1 MVLTLA
7 FLFFLSLLPL
17 LSATPGPTST
27 GTTDDEQYAG
37 GYFVE
42 FTDDDVVE

>member
-7 FLFFLSLLPL
+7 FLVYCLLPL
-17 LSATPGPTST
+17 LSATLGPTST
-27 GTTDDEQYAG
+27 GTTDDEQLDG

-42 FTDDDVVE
+42 FTDDDLVE

>member
-7 FLFFLSLLPL
+7 FLSFCLLPL
-17 LSATPGPTST
+17 LSATLGPTST
-27 GTTDDEQYAG
+27 GTTDDEQFAG

-42 FTDDDVVE
+42 FTDDDLVE